1 MLYVIH
7 AIDKPGHLQVRL
19 DNRPAHVEYV
29 KSGPSRLLL
38 AGPLMEEDHE
48 TPKGT
53 LLIIEAENLEAARA
67 FAEKD
72 PYNRAN
78 LFAEVT
84 VTALN
89 KTMGWND

>member
-7 AIDKPGHLQVRL
+7 AIDKPGHLQLRL
-19 DNRPAHVEYV
+19 DTRPEHVEYV
-29 KSGPSRLLL
+29 KSGPNKLLL

-53 LLIIEAENLEAARA
+53 LLIIEAENLEAAEA
-67 FAEKD
+67 FAAND
-72 PYNRAN
+72 PYNQVG

-89 KTMGWND
+89 KTMGWTD